1 MLEIINLKTL
11 GLATYNFKHHVAS
24 DVGVDRCV
32 SQQTIYNL
40 KCTNRKIMKRNEAKG
55 KIMVQY
61 VLTLPKL
68 DHDSVIEDL
77 SVSVFAL

>member
-1 MLEIINLKTL
+1 
-11 GLATYNFKHHVAS
+11 
-24 DVGVDRCV
+24 
-32 SQQTIYNL
+32 
-40 KCTNRKIMKRNEAKG
+40 MKRNEAKG